1 MYEAIIAFILIFLI
15 GCVSLV
21 GVFFL
26 SVKEKTLDK
35 MLFYLVAFATG
46 TILST
51 SIFDLIP
58 ESIHGFEELLARGL
72 FIESDMYLVFM
83 FVMVGLITFF
93 VLERFIYWFHGHAHE
108 TEKEKFVCTD
118 NFGKQVEIEKESG
131 KGKNIVLLNLIGDGL
146 HNLLDGIIIMVSFL
160 QHIGL
165 GIIVTIAVF
174 VHELP
179 QEIGDFGI
187 LLYGGLSKKKALLSN
202 FASAM
207 VAMLGGLIALGL
219 SDTIATFN
227 IFFLGFSA
235 GGFIYIGAVELMPEL
250 LKEKNLKRSILQ
262 AIIFFGGI
270 ATVFIL
276 LRLLPHV

>member
-1 MYEAIIAFILIFLI
+1 
-15 GCVSLV
+15 VSLV
-21 GVFFL
+21 GVFLL
-26 SVKEKTLDK
+26 SIKEKTLDK
-35 MLFYLVAFATG
+35 MLFYLVAYATG

-51 SIFDLIP
+51 ALFDLIP
-58 ESIHGFEELLARGL
+58 ESIHDFEELVAGGQYV
-72 FIESDMYLVFM
+72 EDDMFLIFM
-83 FVMVGLITFF
+83 FVMIGFVIFF

-108 TEKEKFVCTD
+108 AENERFVCTD
-118 NFGKQVEIEKESG
+118 NFGKQVEIERE
-131 KGKNIVLLNLIGDGL
+131 KGNGRNIAMLNLIGDGL

-160 QHIGL
+160 QHVGL

-174 VHELP
+174 IHELP

-187 LLYGGLSKKKALLSN
+187 LLYGGLSKKKALLFN

-207 VAMLGGLIALGL
+207 VAMLGGVIALVL
-219 SDTIATFN
+219 SGTIASFSM
-227 IFFLGFSA
+227 FFLGFSA

-250 LKEKNLKRSILQ
+250 LKEKNLKRSVLQ

-270 ATVFIL
+270 VTVSVL